1 VTLSRPDRAIQ
12 SMYPTAGS
20 QGGRLTGFALPVAG
34 SITAE
39 TI

>member
-1 VTLSRPDRAIQ
+1 MTLSRPDRAIR

-20 QGGRLTGFALPVAG
+20 QSGRLTNFALPVAG
-34 SITAE
+34 GITTE